1 MEYSPTLPTE
11 SKSLNQ
17 NVYITNGA
25 VISFS
30 SWSRV
35 VSTKRTILS
44 PFTKE
49 YRVLA
54 TCCGIH
60 QFLEE
65 LYLEYDPNQI

>member
-1 MEYSPTLPTE
+1 MSYSPTLPTE
-11 SKSLNQ
+11 SKSLSQ
-17 NVYITNGA
+17 NVHITNGA
-25 VISFS
+25 VDSFS

-49 YRVLA
+49 YSVLA
-54 TCCGIH
+54 TFSGIH

-65 LYLEYDPNQI
+65 LYPEDNP

>member
-1 MEYSPTLPTE
+1 MSYSPTLPTE
-11 SKSLNQ
+11 SKSLSQ
-17 NVYITNGA
+17 NVNITNGA
-25 VISFS
+25 VDSFS

-54 TCCGIH
+54 TFSGIH

-65 LYLEYDPNQI
+65 LLP